1 MSWIFSSSLVTAAM
15 WLILPGAGTPALLC
29 SYCLSF
35 VGSFVQSYFSC
46 ACMVLLCCEMH
57 PNRKTDLLNPCQ
69 NWLEIS
75 RNWASVAKAPGPEG
89 QWKREILP
97 ESSVLVKTH
106 AFSGEWRG
114 VRCKGQKKVEFEAKT
129 AAGNV
134 PLVYGGVF
142 VLCLLGHIY
151 GCNKFCLDN
160 GHVNWL
166 VSAL

>member
-1 MSWIFSSSLVTAAM
+1 MSWIFSSSLVTAAV
-15 WLILPGAGTPALLC
+15 WLILLGAGTPALLR
-29 SYCLSF
+29 SYCLYF
-35 VGSFVQSYFSC
+35 VGSFVQSHFSC
-46 ACMVLLCCEMH
+46 ACMVLLCCASKQ
-57 PNRKTDLLNPCQ
+57 KTDLLNPCQ

-97 ESSVLVKTH
+97 ESSALVKTH

-114 VRCKGQKKVEFEAKT
+114 VRCKGQKKVEFEAET

-134 PLVYGGVF
+134 PLVCSGIF
-142 VLCLLGHIY
+142 VLCLLGHTY
-151 GCNKFCLDN
+151 SCNKFCLDN